1 MQSQKVN
8 KVGIEEAIM
17 EAARELMEQPENMV
31 GGLAELE
38 TVGKA
43 GEVTD

>member
-8 KVGIEEAIM
+8 KVGTEEATM